1 MTDVD
6 ISDYLSGD
14 PETDWRQIA
23 YTLATTLQSFD
34 PTQWFTEANGDV
46 IKMFLKQ
53 TQWLDQRVL
62 PALTQF
68 YAIQSEYTSVD
79 PF

>member
-1 MTDVD
+1 MTVGD
-6 ISDYLSGD
+6 ISDYLAGE
-14 PETDWRQIA
+14 PETHWRQVA

-62 PALTQF
+62 PSLTQF